1 MSKILL
7 NSSFNFKN
15 QISKYVGKVR
25 DVYELKDDIL
35 IMIVSDRISAFD
47 VVMPAGIT
55 YKGQVLNQIAN
66 EMLNNTSDI
75 IDNWLIEMP
84 DPNVSIGKKCNP
96 IKIEMVVR
104 GYLSGHSYRLY
115 NSGHRNLCGNILPEK
130 MKENDKFKSPIIT
143 PATKAE
149 KGLHD
154 EDISPKSIIE
164 QNIINKD
171 DYEYL
176 HEKSLELFIRG
187 SDLAS
192 KNGLILV
199 DTKYEFGYDSNGVI
213 TLIDEIHTPD
223 SSRYFYKDSYDE
235 LQIKGEKQKQL
246 SKEFF
251 REWLMQNGFQGK
263 NKQVIPKMTENVVE
277 MVSRRYIELYE
288 KLIGKKFVISG
299 SCDIVKR
306 INKNLKDFIV

>member
-1 MSKILL
+1 MSKVLL

-47 VVMPAGIT
+47 VVMPTGIT

-66 EMLNNTSDI
+66 EMLNNSSDI

-115 NSGHRNLCGNILPEK
+115 NSGHRNLCGNILPEN

-176 HEKSLELFIRG
+176 HEKSLELFKRG

-288 KLIGKKFVISG
+288 KLIGKKFVISS

>member
-1 MSKILL
+1 MSKVLL

-47 VVMPAGIT
+47 VVMPTGIT

-66 EMLNNTSDI
+66 EMLNNSSDI
-75 IDNWLIEMP
+75 IDNWLIEIP

-115 NSGHRNLCGNILPEK
+115 NSGHRNLCGNILPEN

-154 EDISPKSIIE
+154 EDITPKSIIE

-176 HEKSLELFIRG
+176 HEKSLELFKRG
-187 SDLAS
+187 TDLAS

-199 DTKYEFGYDSNGVI
+199 DSKYEFGYDSNGVI

-263 NKQVIPKMTENVVE
+263 NKQLIPKMTENVVE

-288 KLIGKKFVISG
+288 KLIGKKFVISS

>member
-1 MSKILL
+1 MSKVLL

-47 VVMPAGIT
+47 VVMPSAIT

-66 EMLNNTSDI
+66 EMLNNSSDI

-115 NSGHRNLCGNILPEK
+115 NSGHRNLCGNILPEN

-164 QNIINKD
+164 QNIINKN

-176 HEKSLELFIRG
+176 HEKSLELFKRG
-187 SDLAS
+187 TDLAS

-288 KLIGKKFVISG
+288 KLIGKKFVIS
-299 SCDIVKR
+299 STCDIVKR
-306 INKNLKDFIV
+306 ININLKDFIV

>member
-47 VVMPAGIT
+47 VVMPTAIT

-66 EMLNNTSDI
+66 EMLNNSSDI

-115 NSGHRNLCGNILPEK
+115 NSGHRNLCGNILPEN

-176 HEKSLELFIRG
+176 HEKSLELFKRG

-263 NKQVIPKMTENVVE
+263 NKQLIPKMTENVVE

-288 KLIGKKFVISG
+288 KLIGKKFVIS
-299 SCDIVKR
+299 SNCDIVKR

>member
-47 VVMPAGIT
+47 VVMPTAIT

-66 EMLNNTSDI
+66 EMLNNSSDI

-115 NSGHRNLCGNILPEK
+115 NSGHRNLCGNILPEN

-176 HEKSLELFIRG
+176 HEKSLELFKRG

-223 SSRYFYKDSYDE
+223 SSRYFYKDSYEE

-288 KLIGKKFVISG
+288 KLIGKKFVISS

>member
-1 MSKILL
+1 MSKVLL

-47 VVMPAGIT
+47 VVMPTGIT

-66 EMLNNTSDI
+66 EMLNNSSDI

-115 NSGHRNLCGNILPEK
+115 NSGHRNLCGNILPEN

-176 HEKSLELFIRG
+176 HEKSLELFKRG
-187 SDLAS
+187 TDLAS

-199 DTKYEFGYDSNGVI
+199 DSKYEFGYDSNGVI

-263 NKQVIPKMTENVVE
+263 NKQVIPKMTENVIE

-288 KLIGKKFVISG
+288 KLIGKKFVISS

-306 INKNLKDFIV
+306 ININLKDFIV

>member
-1 MSKILL
+1 MSKVLL

-47 VVMPAGIT
+47 VVMPTGIT

-66 EMLNNTSDI
+66 EMLNNSSDI

-115 NSGHRNLCGNILPEK
+115 NSGHRNLCGNILPEN

-176 HEKSLELFIRG
+176 HEKSLELFKRG

>member
-1 MSKILL
+1 MSKVLL
-7 NSSFNFKN
+7 NSNFNFKN
-15 QISKYVGKVR
+15 QESKYIGKVR
-25 DVYELKDDIL
+25 DVYEIKDGIL

-47 VVMPAGIT
+47 VVMPKGIT
-55 YKGQVLNQIAN
+55 FKGQVLNQIAN
-66 EMLNNTSDI
+66 EMLNETNDI
-75 IDNWLIEMP
+75 INNWLIDSP

-104 GYLSGHSYRLY
+104 GYLSGHSYRFY
-115 NSGHRNLCGNILPEK
+115 NSGQRNLCGNILPEK
-130 MKENDKFKSPIIT
+130 MNENDKFNSPIIT

-176 HEKSLELFIRG
+176 HEKSLELFKRG
-187 SDLAS
+187 TDLAS

-223 SSRYFYKDSYDE
+223 SSRYFYKDSYED

-263 NKQVIPKMTENVVE
+263 NNQMIPEMTDDVVE

-288 KLIGKKFVISG
+288 KLIGKNFAINS
-299 SCDIVKR
+299 SDNIVER
-306 INKNLKDFIV
+306 INKNLKEFIV

>member
-1 MSKILL
+1 MSKVLL

-47 VVMPAGIT
+47 VVMPTAIT
-55 YKGQVLNQIAN
+55 YKGQVLNLIAN
-66 EMLNNTSDI
+66 EMLNNSSDI

-115 NSGHRNLCGNILPEK
+115 NSGHRNLCGNILPEN

-176 HEKSLELFIRG
+176 HEKSLELFKRG

-235 LQIKGEKQKQL
+235 LQIKGEKQKHL

-288 KLIGKKFVISG
+288 KLNGKKFVISG

>member
-1 MSKILL
+1 MSKVLL

-47 VVMPAGIT
+47 VVMPTGIT

-66 EMLNNTSDI
+66 EMLNNSSDI

-84 DPNVSIGKKCNP
+84 DPNVSIGKKCDP

-115 NSGHRNLCGNILPEK
+115 NSGQRNLCGNILPEN
-130 MKENDKFKSPIIT
+130 MKQNDKFKSPIIT

-164 QNIINKD
+164 QNIINKN

-176 HEKSLELFIRG
+176 HEKSLELFKRG

-223 SSRYFYKDSYDE
+223 SSRYFYKDSYEE

-263 NKQVIPKMTENVVE
+263 EKQVIPKMTENVVE
-277 MVSRRYIELYE
+277 MVGRRYIELYE
-288 KLIGKKFVISG
+288 KLIGKKFVIS
-299 SCDIVKR
+299 SSHDIIKR

>member
-1 MSKILL
+1 MSKVLL

-25 DVYELKDDIL
+25 DIYELKDDIL

-47 VVMPAGIT
+47 VVMPTGIT

-115 NSGHRNLCGNILPEK
+115 NSGQRNLCGNILSEN
-130 MKENDKFKSPIIT
+130 MKENDKFRSPIIT

-171 DYEYL
+171 DYEYI
-176 HEKSLELFIRG
+176 HEKSLELFKRG
-187 SDLAS
+187 TDLAS

-223 SSRYFYKDSYDE
+223 SSRYFYKDSYED

-263 NKQVIPKMTENVVE
+263 KKQVIPEMTENVVE
-277 MVSRRYIELYE
+277 MVGRRYIELYE
-288 KLIGKKFVISG
+288 KLIGKKFVIST
-299 SCDIVKR
+299 SYDIVKR

>member
-1 MSKILL
+1 MSKVLL
-7 NSSFNFKN
+7 NSNFNFKN
-15 QISKYVGKVR
+15 QESKYIGKVR
-25 DVYELKDDIL
+25 DVYEIKDDIL

-47 VVMPAGIT
+47 VVMPKGIT
-55 YKGQVLNQIAN
+55 FKGQVLNQIAN
-66 EMLNNTSDI
+66 EMLNETNDI
-75 IDNWLIEMP
+75 INNWLIDSP
-84 DPNVSIGKKCNP
+84 DPNVSIGKKCYP

-104 GYLSGHSYRLY
+104 GYLSGHSYRFY
-115 NSGHRNLCGNILPEK
+115 NSGQRNLCGNILPEK
-130 MKENDKFKSPIIT
+130 MNENDKFNSPIIT

-176 HEKSLELFIRG
+176 HEKSLELFKRG
-187 SDLAS
+187 TDLAS

-223 SSRYFYKDSYDE
+223 SSRYFYKDSYED

-263 NKQVIPKMTENVVE
+263 NNQMIPEMTDDVVE

-288 KLIGKKFVISG
+288 KLIGKKFTINS
-299 SCDIVKR
+299 SDNIVER
-306 INKNLKDFIV
+306 INKNLKEYIV

>member
-1 MSKILL
+1 MSKVLL
-7 NSSFNFKN
+7 NSNFNFKN
-15 QISKYVGKVR
+15 QESKYIGKVR
-25 DVYELKDDIL
+25 DVYEIKDDIL

-47 VVMPAGIT
+47 VVMPKGIT
-55 YKGQVLNQIAN
+55 FKGQVLNQIAN
-66 EMLNNTSDI
+66 EMLNKTNDI
-75 IDNWLIEMP
+75 INNWLIDSP

-104 GYLSGHSYRLY
+104 GYLSGHSYRFY
-115 NSGHRNLCGNILPEK
+115 NSGQRNLCGNILPEK
-130 MKENDKFKSPIIT
+130 MNENDKFNSPIIT

-176 HEKSLELFIRG
+176 HEKSLELFKRG
-187 SDLAS
+187 TDLAS

-223 SSRYFYKDSYDE
+223 SSRYFYKDSYED

-263 NKQVIPKMTENVVE
+263 NNQMIPEMTDDVVE

-288 KLIGKKFVISG
+288 KLIGKKFTINS
-299 SCDIVKR
+299 SDNIVER
-306 INKNLKDFIV
+306 INKNLKEFIG

>member
-1 MSKILL
+1 MSKVLL

-47 VVMPAGIT
+47 VVMPTGIT

-66 EMLNNTSDI
+66 EMLNNSSDI

-115 NSGHRNLCGNILPEK
+115 NSGHRNLCGNILPEN

-154 EDISPKSIIE
+154 EDITPKSIIE

-176 HEKSLELFIRG
+176 HEKSLELFKRG
-187 SDLAS
+187 TDLAS

-199 DTKYEFGYDSNGVI
+199 DSKYEFGYDSNGVI

-263 NKQVIPKMTENVVE
+263 NKQVIPKMTENVID

-288 KLIGKKFVISG
+288 KLIGKKFVISS

>member
-1 MSKILL
+1 MSKVLL
-7 NSSFNFKN
+7 NSDFNFKN
-15 QISKYVGKVR
+15 QESKYIGKVR
-25 DVYELKDDIL
+25 DVYEIKDDIL

-47 VVMPAGIT
+47 VVMPKGIT
-55 YKGQVLNQIAN
+55 FKGQVLNQIAN
-66 EMLNNTSDI
+66 EMLNETNDI
-75 IDNWLIEMP
+75 INNWLIDSP

-104 GYLSGHSYRLY
+104 GYLSGHSYRFY
-115 NSGHRNLCGNILPEK
+115 NSGQRNLCGNILPEK
-130 MKENDKFKSPIIT
+130 MNENDKFNSPIIT

-164 QNIINKD
+164 QKIINKD

-176 HEKSLELFIRG
+176 HEKSLELFKRG
-187 SDLAS
+187 TDLAS

-223 SSRYFYKDSYDE
+223 SSRYFYKDSYED

-263 NKQVIPKMTENVVE
+263 NNQMIPEMTDDVVE

-288 KLIGKKFVISG
+288 KLIGKKFAINS
-299 SCDIVKR
+299 SDNIVER
-306 INKNLKDFIV
+306 INKNLKEFIV

>member
-1 MSKILL
+1 
-7 NSSFNFKN
+7 
-15 QISKYVGKVR
+15 
-25 DVYELKDDIL
+25 
-35 IMIVSDRISAFD
+35 
-47 VVMPAGIT
+47 
-55 YKGQVLNQIAN
+55 
-66 EMLNNTSDI
+66 
-75 IDNWLIEMP
+75 
-84 DPNVSIGKKCNP
+84 
-96 IKIEMVVR
+96 MVVR
-104 GYLSGHSYRLY
+104 GYLSGHSYRIY
-115 NSGHRNLCGNILPEK
+115 NSGQRNLCGNILPEN
-130 MKENDKFKSPIIT
+130 MNENDKFKSPIIT

-176 HEKSLELFIRG
+176 HEISLELFKRG
-187 SDLAS
+187 TEFAS
-192 KNGLILV
+192 NNGLILV

-223 SSRYFYKDSYDE
+223 SSRYFYKDSYED

-263 NKQVIPKMTENVVE
+263 SNQVIPEMTEDVVE
-277 MVSRRYIELYE
+277 MVSGRYIELYE
-288 KLIGKKFVISG
+288 KLIGKKFSINNS
-299 SCDIVKR
+299 DNIIER
-306 INKNLKDFIV
+306 INKNLKGFIV

>member
-1 MSKILL
+1 MSKVLL
-7 NSSFNFKN
+7 NSDFNFKN
-15 QISKYVGKVR
+15 QESKYIGKVR
-25 DVYELKDDIL
+25 DVYEIKDDIL

-47 VVMPAGIT
+47 VVMPKGIT
-55 YKGQVLNQIAN
+55 FKGQVLNQIAN
-66 EMLNNTSDI
+66 EMLNETNDI
-75 IDNWLIEMP
+75 INNWLIDSP

-104 GYLSGHSYRLY
+104 GYLSGHSYRFY
-115 NSGHRNLCGNILPEK
+115 NSGQRNLCGNILPEK
-130 MKENDKFKSPIIT
+130 MNENDKFNSPIIT

-176 HEKSLELFIRG
+176 HEKSLELFKRG
-187 SDLAS
+187 TDLAS

-199 DTKYEFGYDSNGVI
+199 DTKYEFGYDSNGLI

-223 SSRYFYKDSYDE
+223 SSRYFYKDSYED

-263 NKQVIPKMTENVVE
+263 NNQMIPEMTDDVVE

-288 KLIGKKFVISG
+288 KLIGKKFAINCSNN
-299 SCDIVKR
+299 IVER
-306 INKNLKDFIV
+306 INKNLKEFIV